1 MSTKVNLKI
10 TQGSTYSASIRWE
23 SAEKVY
29 KAISSINKSAP
40 IEINTTEAHEI
51 PNGWRVKLSNI
62 VGMKELNTGE
72 CFIVDKVLPGSFQI
86 NSINALNYSS
96 YSGGGVVE
104 YNKPVPLAGVTG
116 RMQIRPKVTSD
127 VVLLELNTDNGGIV
141 VDDTN
146 SIIHINITAEET
158 ALLDFSTAM
167 YSLELVNAAAE
178 VTQLISGSITLL
190 KEVTR

>member
-10 TQGSTYSASIRWE
+10 TQGSTYSVPIRWE

-40 IEINTTEAHEI
+40 IEINTTEAHGI

-104 YNKPVPLAGVTG
+104 YNKPVPLVGVTG

-127 VVLLELNTDNGGIV
+127 VVLLELNTDNGGVV

-146 SIIHINITAEET
+146 NIIHINITAEET

-167 YSLELVNAAAE
+167 YSLELVDAAAK

>member
-10 TQGSTYSASIRWE
+10 TQGSTYSAPIRWE

-72 CFIVDKVLPGSFQI
+72 WFTIDKVLPGSFQI

-141 VDDTN
+141 IDDTN
-146 SIIHINITAEET
+146 NIIHINITAEET